1 MDFKNLTYYKKI
13 ADFSLNY
20 PILIVCRV
28 FKHFFLLTNFFLTK
42 KKFLKR
48 IFYVKCFTKVLIYLK
63 PTLYPQTKNI

>member
-28 FKHFFLLTNFFLTK
+28 FKHFFLLTYFFLTNK
-42 KKFLKR
+42 KNVKR
-48 IFYVKCFTKVLIYLK
+48 IFYVKCFTKVLIYLNPK
-63 PTLYPQTKNI
+63 LYPQSKTI